1 MSVRHRVGVR
11 VVLMAA
17 AASVAAIGPARGAPS
32 SLRWGWWTAATPVI
46 YPDVPP
52 DGLVVH
58 GGSSP
63 DAPLAYSA
71 VGFEVDPQVT
81 SVSLR
86 LSVAPGSAST
96 PGASVAAC
104 PLTGASFSPARGGPL
119 SDAPPFDCTTRVT
132 AGPSAD
138 GSTYRLDLTSLVRE
152 GGVAVAVVPTAAGER
167 VVFSAP
173 TPSAVEVAEPPT
185 GAGAVAGPV
194 GPAEP
199 GAVAPSGGDGD
210 AGASAVA
217 ITGGADSL
225 VLPPPPAVPE
235 AAAPAP
241 PEVPRAVGA
250 PGSGGTGTTVAGA
263 GEVAQAPTV
272 AAATERTSGV
282 AAAAFAGL
290 AVFAAL
296 LWFLA
301 GRGPDEIPT
310 DEATVDAAGVVGR

>member
-1 MSVRHRVGVR
+1 MRRRVGVR
-11 VVLMAA
+11 VVLMAV

-32 SLRWGWWTAATPVI
+32 SLRWGWWTAATPVV

-71 VGFEVDPQVT
+71 VGFEVGPKAE
-81 SVSLR
+81 SVALR

-104 PLTGASFSPARGGPL
+104 PLTGASFSPTRGGPV

-138 GSTYRLDLTSLVRE
+138 GSAYRLDLTSLVRE
-152 GGVAVAVVPTAAGER
+152 GGVAVAILPTAAGER
-167 VVFSAP
+167 VVFAAP
-173 TPSAVEVAEPPT
+173 TPSAVEVAEPT
-185 GAGAVAGPV
+185 SGAGAVAGPV
-194 GPAEP
+194 VPAEP
-199 GAVAPSGGDGD
+199 DAVTSSGGGGD
-210 AGASAVA
+210 AEAPAVS

-235 AAAPAP
+235 AAAPGS
-241 PEVPRAVGA
+241 PEVPRAAGV
-250 PGSGGTGTTVAGA
+250 PGSGGATGTPVTGA

-290 AVFAAL
+290 AVLAAL

-301 GRGPDEIPT
+301 GRGPDEVPA
-310 DEATVDAAGVVGR
+310 DVATSDAASVEGR